1 MVWPS
6 GWAWESG
13 APYQSHL
20 FMMIVAVYATLGI
33 FLLNAARD
41 PKANLSLIWFTAIA
55 SVVHSALMALQSFR
69 NGHHMGHLLGDVP
82 ALLLVG
88 VVLAVLVV
96 ASGLRMSP
104 SAIRRSSR
112 CEKRTPKPGE
122 ETRGCFRWVLTAC
135 VRPRAL
141 AKATFSAAVDQ
152 VSGF

>member
-1 MVWPS
+1 MTSPYKILQIAVAVSGVAFLLIYPLAVVWPS

-41 PKANLSLIWFTAIA
+41 PQANLSLIWFTAIS
-55 SVVHSALMALQSFR
+55 SVVHSALMALQSFS

-96 ASGLRMSP
+96 ASGLKQPSTDRARLLTNKDVASP
-104 SAIRRSSR
+104 A
-112 CEKRTPKPGE
+112 
-122 ETRGCFRWVLTAC
+122 
-135 VRPRAL
+135 
-141 AKATFSAAVDQ
+141 
-152 VSGF
+152 

>member
-1 MVWPS
+1 M
-6 GWAWESG
+6 
-13 APYQSHL
+13 
-20 FMMIVAVYATLGI
+20 YATLGI

-96 ASGLRMSP
+96 ASGLKQPSTDRARLLTNKDVASP
-104 SAIRRSSR
+104 A
-112 CEKRTPKPGE
+112 
-122 ETRGCFRWVLTAC
+122 
-135 VRPRAL
+135 
-141 AKATFSAAVDQ
+141 
-152 VSGF
+152 

>member
-1 MVWPS
+1 MPTSYKSLQTAVAVTGVACISLYPLAVVWPS
-6 GWAWESG
+6 GWVWESG

-41 PKANLSLIWFTAIA
+41 PQANLSLIWFTAIS
-55 SVVHSALMALQSFR
+55 SVVHSALMALQSFS

-96 ASGLRMSP
+96 ASGLKQPSTDRARLLTNKDVASP
-104 SAIRRSSR
+104 A
-112 CEKRTPKPGE
+112 
-122 ETRGCFRWVLTAC
+122 
-135 VRPRAL
+135 
-141 AKATFSAAVDQ
+141 
-152 VSGF
+152 